1 MIEEKKKD
9 DHTLIKSRDPG
20 LPSYTFF
27 WMKEGKLISPYF
39 GKENDAMK
47 WKEKQERENK

>member
-1 MIEEKKKD
+1 MLEEKQKD
-9 DHTLIKSRDPG
+9 DYTLIKSRDPG

-27 WMKEGKLISPYF
+27 WMKEEKLVSPYF

-47 WKEKQERENK
+47 WKESQEKKNK